1 MCGNVG
7 KCGGILWRVP
17 RQQVALHL
25 LVDSPTTQLPPTRPL
40 SNYHANGNEERDDE
54 NKRSKQLLTAYIC
67 CWQLKT
73 VFESSKQLFRPPD
86 PCPTTMPM
94 AKRSG
99 MMRANWKNT
108 IRQLRGI
115 VDSQKQFLTAQNSFH
130 PRGAWQ
136 TTMTMEKE
144 GCEEKNP

>member
-17 RQQVALHL
+17 RQQVVLHL

-54 NKRSKQLLTAYIC
+54 NKRSKQLLTAHIC

-73 VFESSKQLFRPPD
+73 VFYSSKQLFRPPD
-86 PCPTTMPM
+86 PCPTIKHANGKEEWDDESKRVKPNIYAM
-94 AKRSG
+94 AHSSYR
-99 MMRANWKNT
+99 
-108 IRQLRGI
+108 
-115 VDSQKQFLTAQNSFH
+115 
-130 PRGAWQ
+130 
-136 TTMTMEKE
+136 
-144 GCEEKNP
+144 

>member
-40 SNYHANGNEERDDE
+40 SNYHANGNEEKDDE
-54 NKRSKQLLTAYIC
+54 NKRSKQLLTAFIC

-73 VFESSKQLFRPPD
+73 VFYSSKQLFRPPD

-99 MMRANWKNT
+99 MMRANASNPTYTPWHIVPIDRCFIFLQESNFLQTEQMK
-108 IRQLRGI
+108 LRL
-115 VDSQKQFLTAQNSFH
+115 Q
-130 PRGAWQ
+130 
-136 TTMTMEKE
+136 
-144 GCEEKNP
+144 